1 MTIPPSSPATEA
13 ARPACLSNS
22 LLLTHHPSSP
32 HLTSIMFYS
41 TAVIA
46 AAAFSG
52 LVAAQS
58 TNETGTGPQIN
69 AGSVDYTT
77 RQTWCRIQTQTCPQL
92 CNGPTEPNGNN
103 CDPVS
108 DRHLI
113 NEYREMRMLTTHP
126 EHPHLLL
133 RLLRHR
139 QQPQRLRLPADSPRL
154 RLPRVHRPVRERSP

>member
-1 MTIPPSSPATEA
+1 
-13 ARPACLSNS
+13 
-22 LLLTHHPSSP
+22 
-32 HLTSIMFYS
+32 MFYS

-69 AGSVDYTT
+69 AGSVDYST

-92 CNGPTEPNGNN
+92 CDGPTKPDGNN

-108 DRHLI
+108 DRHCA
-113 NEYREMRMLTTHP
+113 NPRRMRILTTLP

-133 RLLRHR
+133 RLLLLW
-139 QQPQRLRLPADSPRL
+139 QQPERLRLPADPPRL
-154 RLPRVHRPVRERSP
+154 RLPRVRRPVRQRSPQRP